1 MCADQLSPTFYKKFG
16 MSTEQ
21 WNAIGEKAQ
30 AICKA
35 NPKAIY
41 NIMGLIENG
50 MKPEELGMQLANKNA
65 EKLSGVGTTVEKQN
79 VSKLDAMKPKVVLED
94 MENKD
99 MREASEA
106 QWKDYFEARYKANPS
121 EAKYDIARV
130 IYRKQVAQ
138 VQAGLNNML
147 QDKKQSYV
155 VKAKY
160 LAEGFATNKEQDAY
174 AKEMDRLKARY
185 KENPDEAIR
194 DYRGLFRVDGYNDP
208 VDEGGHLTGAQY
220 DSLIK
225 MKALDNFELDSD
237 RLENMAV
244 TAVANNA
251 YSKGVKKANEY
262 FAKAEKLKT
271 EAAQTPEGRKLQQEV
286 IEQDVKYDRQAAK
299 LLQEAQTE
307 ESVKLYND
315 NIKRNKEAEAE
326 IAKQKRLGEDPKA
339 TELEKKRLE
348 DNAEAEKAIRAAMD
362 QDKLKQ
368 SEEIA
373 KKRYEARL
381 AGERELYNLI
391 DPKTRAKIEELE
403 AKAAEELK
411 KAKTQTDENL
421 AEQIPDIAAIMAE
434 AQVDKQRAEARFN
447 RTTVNW
453 GDGKTK
459 DDGKTRNTYLDDEMR
474 QFVQDNPE
482 LFCDEVEEGSDF
494 TGTKRNPET
503 GEKVQVGYKFNEQK
517 FQDYMLRL
525 SNSNQLDNADADDP
539 SHKADYYA
547 TIKERKE
554 LNDAKNHGYALP
566 AKLKDRRFA
575 KKCYEAA
582 GLDLEKDKTIGK
594 RWANLAKKTIIGAG
608 VGGGVALLSEY
619 LSTTKIVESKFFKIV
634 EYAGSVPYMQMVH
647 VKGQTDA
654 TLTGR
659 YQTTKHVEGTQ
670 GYSQDIKVS
679 GIAEGDVTLPYSGTQ
694 HYTQDYSQYYS
705 GSKDYTYSGSGTVT
719 GTVSGTVTGDY
730 SGVASDVIGVEHTHT
745 DYKNGRP
752 VGTKTWTEDVN
763 VNIPYQGQVSI
774 PYEQGYSQDYTY
786 SGSGTVNYDGYVNG
800 TVEGD
805 VAYSGTTTGKGKIPY
820 KQTVTATGE
829 VKWEADVEIDD
840 EVTLKGKV
848 DYETDV
854 KVEDKV
860 KYEGKETVDEQVKA
874 RPKMDW
880 GNVTKATIIGAI
892 GGAAKGLM
900 DWNKIYDEGGREAG
914 VARQA
919 LSEKGVDAP
928 SKPQPAPLPAAPS
941 GLVVP
946 QAEMP
951 DQIAPIGAVTPVDD
965 CSATAAKDPKSIEPV
980 ETFQVGRLNL
990 SDIIAK
996 KYGIKDG
1003 DDLYD
1008 AVGVV
1013 KGWHGISEADR
1024 HKNIYIAELGLRDKV
1039 ELDNGKVYNY
1049 VQGVER
1055 KDIDPNTAPDVK
1067 GEGYGRYARVEVVAG
1082 KVTLSCDG
1090 SVYHYDSY
1098 DLAVKVAD
1106 FFNKNKRMPDSQEM
1120 EQLKNS

>member
-1 MCADQLSPTFYKKFG
+1 M
-16 MSTEQ
+16 
-21 WNAIGEKAQ
+21 
-30 AICKA
+30 
-35 NPKAIY
+35 
-41 NIMGLIENG
+41 
-50 MKPEELGMQLANKNA
+50 
-65 EKLSGVGTTVEKQN
+65 
-79 VSKLDAMKPKVVLED
+79 
-94 MENKD
+94 
-99 MREASEA
+99 
-106 QWKDYFEARYKANPS
+106 
-121 EAKYDIARV
+121 
-130 IYRKQVAQ
+130 
-138 VQAGLNNML
+138 
-147 QDKKQSYV
+147 
-155 VKAKY
+155 
-160 LAEGFATNKEQDAY
+160 
-174 AKEMDRLKARY
+174 
-185 KENPDEAIR
+185 
-194 DYRGLFRVDGYNDP
+194 
-208 VDEGGHLTGAQY
+208 
-220 DSLIK
+220 
-225 MKALDNFELDSD
+225 
-237 RLENMAV
+237 
-244 TAVANNA
+244 
-251 YSKGVKKANEY
+251 
-262 FAKAEKLKT
+262 
-271 EAAQTPEGRKLQQEV
+271 
-286 IEQDVKYDRQAAK
+286 
-299 LLQEAQTE
+299 QEAQTE
-307 ESVKLYND
+307 ESVKLYNE

-326 IAKQKRLGEDPKA
+326 IAKQKRLGNDAKA

-381 AGERELYNLI
+381 AGEKELYNLI

-447 RTTVNW
+447 RTTVHW

-670 GYSQDIKVS
+670 GYSQDIEVS

-705 GSKDYTYSGSGTVT
+705 GSKTTTVTGGGTVT
-719 GTVSGTVTGDY
+719 GTVSGTATGNY
-730 SGVASDVIGVEHTHT
+730 SGVASDKITVT
-745 DYKNGRP
+745 DYRNDWE
-752 VGTKTWTEDVN
+752 VGQKEID

-774 PYEQGYSQDYTY
+774 PYEQGYSQDYTF
-786 SGSGTVNYDGYVNG
+786 SKDVTVDYDGYVNG

-829 VKWEADVEIDD
+829 VEWKADVEIDD
-840 EVTLKGKV
+840 EVTLKGKA
-848 DYETDV
+848 DYATDV
-854 KVEDKV
+854 KVKGEAQYKGQ
-860 KYEGKETVDEQVKA
+860 EEINETVKA
-874 RPKMDW
+874 RPKIDW
-880 GNVTKATIIGAI
+880 GTVEKATIIGAI

-919 LSEKGVDAP
+919 LSEKGVDA
-928 SKPQPAPLPAAPS
+928 KPADRPEQAPIAPTPV
-941 GLVVP
+941 GLAV
-946 QAEMP
+946 QADIP
-951 DQIAPIGAVTPVDD
+951 DQIVPPIGAVTPPPQEED

-1120 EQLKNS
+1120 EQLKS

>member
-208 VDEGGHLTGAQY
+208 VDAGGHLTGEQY

-225 MKALDNFELDSD
+225 MKALDNFEIDSD

-271 EAAQTPEGRKLQQEV
+271 EAAQTPEGRKLQQEI

-326 IAKQKRLGEDPKA
+326 IAKQKRLGNDPKA

-391 DPKTRAKIEELE
+391 DPKTRAKVEELE
-403 AKAAEELK
+403 AKAAKELK
-411 KAKTQTDENL
+411 NANTQTEENL

-474 QFVQDNPE
+474 QFVQDNPA

-525 SNSNQLDNADADDP
+525 ANSNQLDNADADDP

-547 TIKERKE
+547 TIKERKD

-705 GSKDYTYSGSGTVT
+705 GSKTTTVTGGGTVT
-719 GTVSGTVTGDY
+719 GTVSGTATGNY
-730 SGVASDVIGVEHTHT
+730 SGVASDKITVT
-745 DYKNGRP
+745 DYRNDWE
-752 VGTKTWTEDVN
+752 VGQKEID

-774 PYEQGYSQDYTY
+774 PYEQGYSQDYTF
-786 SGSGTVNYDGYVNG
+786 SKDVTVDYDGYVNG

-829 VKWEADVEIDD
+829 VEWKADVEIDD
-840 EVTLKGKV
+840 EVTLKGKA
-848 DYETDV
+848 DYATDV
-854 KVEDKV
+854 KVKGEAQYKGQ
-860 KYEGKETVDEQVKA
+860 EEINETVKV
-874 RPKMDW
+874 RPKIDW
-880 GNVTKATIIGAI
+880 GTVEKATIIGAI

-900 DWNKIYDEGGREAG
+900 DWNKIYDEGGREEG
-914 VARQA
+914 IARQA
-919 LSEKGVDAP
+919 LSEKGVDA
-928 SKPQPAPLPAAPS
+928 KPADRPEQAPIAPTPV
-941 GLVVP
+941 GLAVP
-946 QAEMP
+946 QADIP

-965 CSATAAKDPKSIEPV
+965 CSATAEKDPKSLEPV

-1120 EQLKNS
+1120 EQLKS